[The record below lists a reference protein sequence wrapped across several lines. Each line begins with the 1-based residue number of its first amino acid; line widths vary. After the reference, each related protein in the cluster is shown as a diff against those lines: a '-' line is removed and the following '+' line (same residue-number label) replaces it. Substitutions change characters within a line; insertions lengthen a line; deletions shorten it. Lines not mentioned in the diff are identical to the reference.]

1 LDTDFKDLEDSADS
15 KENEGSEWSNGPG
28 HRGGGSALG
37 TRIEIK
43 IKGKRRP
50 PWQGS
55 EGDPERDHPI
65 GEIREIRVRQ
75 IPDQESR
82 IPHDFH
88 EVAQFVFDLRAVG
101 QGLSDLVTHGV
112 AEVTS
117 ETVHRHLQR
126 AVAQSQLGTDP

>member
-1 LDTDFKDLEDSADS
+1 MVIESKYPHWGRGLRLRVRVLESPGDS
-15 KENEGSEWSNGPG
+15 G
-28 HRGGGSALG
+28 
-37 TRIEIK
+37 
-43 IKGKRRP
+43 
-50 PWQGS
+50 Q
-55 EGDPERDHPI
+55 
-65 GEIREIRVRQ
+65 REIQKLTNPSEKSVKSVSHKSR
-75 IPDQESR
+75 IKNHESR